1 MYSLRDYQANL
12 IKSVGTS
19 WEEGK
24 AKIMLQLPT
33 GAGKTIIFAQ
43 IINQFIQQNKR
54 VLVIAHRKELILQA
68 HEKIKTITGVTSGII
83 QSGFRQNLDCI
94 VQVASIQTLIN
105 IENSLKVDLLIFDE
119 AHHTASQ
126 SYIKILDQ
134 YRQALVLG
142 VTATPVRTDGR
153 GFKDIYDRLIIGP
166 SVSELIEQ
174 GCLSK
179 FKMFGAVSKI
189 KTKGIKITAG
199 DFNLKELS
207 QAVSAADITGDLVPT
222 WKKYAEGKKTIL
234 FAIDINHSKEC
245 TKAFFDAGIPAEHI
259 DGTTPAKERDAIL
272 NRFRSGKTLVLCNCN
287 IVTEGFDVPT
297 IEAIQCVRPTLSLV
311 LYLQMFGRSLRP
323 SPGKEYA
330 ILIDHTNNW
339 GIHGLPDM
347 LHDWSLE
354 PKSSRPSAFTQKC
367 PECGHIF
374 QPSSREIKEIIGY
387 AHCNTIILST
397 RYTTCPYCHTKFK
410 FFLGTGKQSQ
420 TKQLTLDILEEYG
433 QIIEITSEHKSIKD
447 VLEEQQK
454 IVEVLRGKY
463 RERISPEWIFLDFTS
478 GIKSRLNILGK
489 EVKSYK
495 EPLSGFVKKY
505 YTGIAVLFFTD
516 KANKLKVELP
526 FAEITIGE
534 VIPNQGTSSILS
546 IIGIDENQQKLI
558 LNKIIRAF
566 QFQMKTNIKKETN
579 RGAKKDYQQK
589 KQKSIVQNEEI
600 NKQQHEE
607 KQNLINEKSEKKQKP
622 QILRIKPKKEV

>member
-1 MYSLRDYQANL
+1 
-12 IKSVGTS
+12 
-19 WEEGK
+19 
-24 AKIMLQLPT
+24 MLQLPT
-33 GAGKTIIFAQ
+33 GAGKTIIFAHVVDK
-43 IINQFIQQNKR
+43 FIQQNKR
-54 VLVIAHRKELILQA
+54 VLVIAHRKELITQA
-68 HEKIKTITGVTSGII
+68 HEKIKTTTGVVSGII
-83 QSGFRQNLDCI
+83 QSGFKQNLDCI
-94 VQVASIQTLIN
+94 IQIASIQTLVN
-105 IENSLKVDLLIFDE
+105 IEDSLKIDLLIFDE

-126 SYIKILDQ
+126 SYIKILTK
-134 YRQALVLG
+134 YSQALVLG

-153 GFKDIYDRLIIGP
+153 GFKDIYDDLIIGP
-166 SVSELIEQ
+166 SVSKLVEQ
-174 GCLSK
+174 GHLSN
-179 FKMFGAVSKI
+179 FKMFGAVAKI

-207 QAVSAADITGDLVPT
+207 QAVAEADITGDLVPT

-234 FAIDINHSKEC
+234 FAIDVNHSKEC
-245 TKAFFDAGIPAEHI
+245 TKAFFDAGIPAEYI
-259 DGTTPAKERDAIL
+259 DGTTSATERNDIL
-272 NRFRSGKTLVLCNCN
+272 DRFRSGKTLVLCNCN

-311 LYLQMFGRSLRP
+311 LHLQMLGRSLRP
-323 SPGKEYA
+323 CSGKEYA

-339 GIHGLPDM
+339 GIHGLPNIT
-347 LHDWSLE
+347 HDWSLE
-354 PKSSRPSAFTQKC
+354 PKPSKPNAFTQRC
-367 PECGHIF
+367 PKCGHIF
-374 QPSSREIKEIIGY
+374 QPSSHEVEEIIGY
-387 AHCNTIILST
+387 AQCNNIVLST
-397 RYTTCPYCHTKFK
+397 HFTTCPHCYTKFK
-410 FFLGTGKQSQ
+410 FFLGTGKKAQP
-420 TKQLTLDILEEYG
+420 KQLTLDILEEYG

-478 GIKSRLNILGK
+478 GIKSRLHILGK

-516 KANKLKVELP
+516 KANKLEVELP

-546 IIGIDENQQKLI
+546 IIEIDENQQKLI

-579 RGAKKDYQQK
+579 RGAKNDYQKK

-607 KQNLINEKSEKKQKP
+607 KQNLINEKSEKKTSNTQN
-622 QILRIKPKKEV
+622 